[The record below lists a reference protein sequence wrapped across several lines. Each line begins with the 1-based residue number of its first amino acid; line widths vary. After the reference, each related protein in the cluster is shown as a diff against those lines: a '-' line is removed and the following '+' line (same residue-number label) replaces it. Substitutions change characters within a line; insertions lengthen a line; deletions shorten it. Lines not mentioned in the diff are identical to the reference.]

1 MTAVKTKT
9 RDKRAAAPTLREQR
23 RLERRCEALHAEVHA
38 LERARAELCSVLSHD
53 LRNPL
58 TLIHWNSQILGRHVP
73 EGGANRLLETMKRA
87 AAEMSQILDDLS
99 DASRIPDGRLI
110 LRFTRCDLAEIIEA
124 AVAPS
129 RAGAAAKDV
138 AFAVEIEEGLGPLSC
153 DHDRLGRV
161 LAGLVAGALR
171 RTPRGGSMAVRA
183 GLAGGLL
190 RIRIE
195 DSGVDVPEHER
206 ASLFELPPAVPP
218 GTARIA
224 ARALS
229 PALGLFVAR
238 GVMEAHG
245 GHVAFEGEPGKGSRF
260 VLALP
265 LDQDDGAAS
274 GPGHDGGHPRPP
286 GGLH

>member
-1 MTAVKTKT
+1 MTAAKTKT
-9 RDKRAAAPTLREQR
+9 RDKRAVAPSVREQR
-23 RLERRCEALHAEVHA
+23 RLERRCEALHAEIHA

-58 TLIHWNSQILGRHVP
+58 TLIHWNSQLLGRHLP
-73 EGGANRLLETMKRA
+73 AEGPTRLLDTMKRA

-110 LRFTRCDLAEIIEA
+110 LRFTRITVACVVEA

-129 RAGAAAKDV
+129 RAGAASKEV
-138 AFAVEIEEGLGPLSC
+138 ALAVHVEEGIGPLSC
-153 DHDRLGRV
+153 DQDRLVRV

-183 GLAGGLL
+183 GVAGELL
-190 RIRIE
+190 RIVVE
-195 DSGVDVPEHER
+195 DAGVDVPDHER

-218 GTARIA
+218 GVSRA

-238 GVMEAHG
+238 GVLEAHG
-245 GHVAFEGEPGKGSRF
+245 GHVTFEGEPGCGSRF

-265 LDQDDGAAS
+265 LDQDEGAVS
-274 GPGHDGGHPRPP
+274 GTS
-286 GGLH
+286 